1 MKRTEQKVLKFIEQ
15 FKLIHNG
22 DKILVAFSGGPD
34 SVFAL
39 HFLNK
44 FKKKYGIE
52 LLALHFNHGL
62 RGKESDDDANF
73 AKEFCDAMNV
83 EFIVLNL

>member
-39 HFLNK
+39 HFLSK

-52 LLALHFNHGL
+52 
-62 RGKESDDDANF
+62 
-73 AKEFCDAMNV
+73 
-83 EFIVLNL
+83 